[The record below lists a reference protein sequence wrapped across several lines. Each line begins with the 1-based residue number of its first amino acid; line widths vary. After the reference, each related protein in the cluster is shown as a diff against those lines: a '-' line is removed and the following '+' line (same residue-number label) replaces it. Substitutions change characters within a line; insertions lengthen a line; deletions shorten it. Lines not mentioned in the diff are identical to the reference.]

1 MIEIEFRP
9 PKKLVILECSQYPT
23 IKALSETI
31 ATAIRIG
38 ARGVLN
44 WAEGVVFLYEP
55 LPPDTEDLM
64 KDRLRGQVYW
74 SNVAYALMPD
84 YKSTI
89 KVGTLDIPVIDVS
102 PLPIMREVASWLKEH
117 SKKSNKT

>member
-1 MIEIEFRP
+1 MIEIEFRQH
-9 PKKLVILECSQYPT
+9 KKLVILECNEYPT

-31 ATAIRIG
+31 ATVIRIG

-44 WAEGVVFLYEP
+44 WAEGVAFLYEP

-74 SNVAYALMPD
+74 NNVAYALMPD
-84 YKSTI
+84 YKPTI
-89 KVGTLDIPVIDVS
+89 SVGTLDIPVIDVS
-102 PLPIMREVASWLKEH
+102 PLPIMREVANWLKER
-117 SKKSNKT
+117 SKGNNM

>member
-9 PKKLVILECSQYPT
+9 PKKLVILECNQYPT

-44 WAEGVVFLYEP
+44 WAEGVAFLYEP

-84 YKSTI
+84 YKPTI
-89 KVGTLDIPVIDVS
+89 KVRTLDIPVIDVS
-102 PLPIMREVASWLKEH
+102 PLPIMKQIARWLKNH
-117 SKKSNKT
+117 AKKE